1 MKKLDS
7 HNIMTFPRIL
17 DTQLDFIDVA
27 NVVMKREQIV
37 GTINMKVNWRR
48 TVEKQREA
56 EHQEWLRKRQE
67 KLDAMTPEEREKY
80 LADETQKARD
90 ALKMLGMA
98 QTMLG
103 DSPYSKL

>member
-1 MKKLDS
+1 M
-7 HNIMTFPRIL
+7 
-17 DTQLDFIDVA
+17 
-27 NVVMKREQIV
+27 V
-37 GTINMKVNWRR
+37 GMINMKVNWRR

-67 KLDAMTPEEREKY
+67 KLDAMTPEERENY
-80 LADETQKARD
+80 LADETQRARD

-98 QTMLG
+98 QSMLG

>member
-1 MKKLDS
+1 MVG
-7 HNIMTFPRIL
+7 M
-17 DTQLDFIDVA
+17 ID
-27 NVVMKREQIV
+27 
-37 GTINMKVNWRR
+37 MKVNYRR

-80 LADETQKARD
+80 LANETQGARD
-90 ALKMLGMA
+90 ALRMLGMA
-98 QTMLG
+98 QAMLG